1 MAGRCLFSLR
11 GCCFPHPT
19 FYMKRAVPCL
29 ILLAVV
35 GAGSLSAQSV
45 DAPSGRS
52 EPAAERLVLTLD
64 EALQVALAQNI
75 ALEQARLDLRTA
87 GAQVREGWAE
97 LFPQIDLSSSYTRN
111 FRTAN
116 PFTGSQAG
124 GFFQSLGF
132 IDWLSFNEQART
144 DGDDSTS
151 PITVQEFF
159 QRQQAGLEAAGVAQ
173 DGGGNPFGVAN
184 QYLAGLSV
192 TQKIFD
198 GRAFFGAR
206 GASRWLEPFTEAGLN
221 RQQQLLVDDV
231 RRLFYGA
238 LLAQASVDVARESV
252 TRSERTLSE
261 ISRQVE
267 EGTAPKF
274 QRLTAAVELANL
286 ESALTQRETEYA
298 AQLDA
303 LKLTLGIQ
311 VTLDIRLRGSLEA
324 DALRFPP
331 PDPDASPA
339 IRALARR
346 PDLSQARINTELERI
361 QLKVARAE
369 FMPTLDAFF
378 NYNFQGSVPD
388 DRVVTSSDPNN
399 PFLFSSEELG
409 FFSDAWWDRTVSG
422 GVRLTWNVFNGMASR
437 QRLEQRKIAL
447 QRAELD
453 TKFLERTVRTEV
465 SAALRDVASARTRMV
480 SQQDNV
486 ALAETNFEFAEARL
500 AEGVASPI
508 EVREASNQLDEAR
521 LNFLQATHDY
531 LVALSA
537 YQTAL
542 GDSTP

>member
-1 MAGRCLFSLR
+1 MTRVLFL
-11 GCCFPHPT
+11 
-19 FYMKRAVPCL
+19 
-29 ILLAVV
+29 
-35 GAGSLSAQSV
+35 
-45 DAPSGRS
+45 
-52 EPAAERLVLTLD
+52 LVLMSLADTPALHAQDVGQNNPDEDFPGELVITLD
-64 EALQVALAQNI
+64 EAIQIALARNI
-75 ALEQARLDLRTA
+75 ALEQARLNVQNA
-87 GAQVREGWAE
+87 SAQVREGWAE
-97 LFPQIDLSSSYTRN
+97 LFPQVDVSSSYTRN

-144 DGDDSTS
+144 DGDDATS

-159 QRQQAGLEAAGVAQ
+159 ARQQAGLEAAGIEQ
-173 DGGGNPFGVAN
+173 DGGGNPFGVPN
-184 QYLAGLSV
+184 QFLTGLSI
-192 TQKIFD
+192 TQSLFD

-221 RQQQLLVDDV
+221 RQQQLLVDEV
-231 RRLFYGA
+231 RRRFYGA
-238 LLAQASVDVARESV
+238 LLAQARVDVSRESV
-252 TRSERTLSE
+252 ARARRTLSE
-261 ISRQVE
+261 LSRQVE

-274 QRLTAAVELANL
+274 QRMTAAVELANL
-286 ESALTQRETEYA
+286 ESSLTQRQTDQA
-298 AQLDA
+298 AQIDA
-303 LKLTLGIQ
+303 LKLSLGIN
-311 VTLDIRLRGSLEA
+311 VSLDMKLRGALEA

-331 PDPDASPA
+331 PDPETSQASL
-339 IRALARR
+339 ALTRR
-346 PDLSQARINTELERI
+346 PDLSQARINMELERI

-388 DRVVTSSDPNN
+388 NRVVTSSDPEN
-399 PFLFSSEELG
+399 PFAFSSEELG

-422 GVRLTWNVFNGMASR
+422 GFRVTWNVFNGMASR

-447 QRAELD
+447 RQAELD
-453 TKFLERTVRTEV
+453 AEFLERTVQTEV
-465 SAALRDVASARTRMV
+465 KAALRDVSSARTRMI

-486 ALAETNFEFAEARL
+486 QLAETNFEFAEARL
-500 AEGVASPI
+500 TEGVASPI

-542 GDSTP
+542 GEPTP

>member
-1 MAGRCLFSLR
+1 MNRVFLCL
-11 GCCFPHPT
+11 
-19 FYMKRAVPCL
+19 V
-29 ILLAVV
+29 LLAV
-35 GAGSLSAQSV
+35 AGTQALQAQTAAV
-45 DAPSGRS
+45 QTDG
-52 EPAAERLVLTLD
+52 EVPAELVITLD
-64 EALQVALAQNI
+64 EAIQVALAQNI
-75 ALEQARLDLRTA
+75 ALEQARLDLENA

-97 LFPQIDLSSSYTRN
+97 LFPQVDVTSSYTRN

-144 DGDDSTS
+144 DGDNATS
-151 PITVQEFF
+151 PISVQEFF
-159 QRQQAGLEAAGVAQ
+159 ERQQAGLESAGVVQ
-173 DGGGNPFGVAN
+173 DGGGNPFGVPN
-184 QYLAGLSV
+184 QFLAGLSV
-192 TQKIFD
+192 TQKLFD

-221 RQQQLLVDDV
+221 RQQQLLIDDV

-238 LLAQASVDVARESV
+238 LLAQASVDVSRESV
-252 TRSERTLSE
+252 DRSRRTLSE
-261 ISRQVE
+261 ISKQVE

-286 ESALTQRETEYA
+286 ESTLTQRKTELA
-298 AQLDA
+298 AQIDA
-303 LKLTLGIQ
+303 LKLSLGIS
-311 VTLDIRLRGSLEA
+311 VTLDITLRGSLQA
-324 DALRFPP
+324 DALRFSP

-339 IRALARR
+339 VQALAQR
-346 PDLSQARINTELERI
+346 PDLSQARINTELEHI
-361 QLKVARAE
+361 QLKVARSE
-369 FMPTLDAFF
+369 FLPTLDAFF
-378 NYNFQGSVPD
+378 NYNFLGSVPD
-388 DRVVTSSDPNN
+388 NRVVTSSDPNN
-399 PFLFSSEELG
+399 PFAFSSEELG

-422 GVRLTWNVFNGMASR
+422 GLSLTWNVFNGMASR

-447 QRAELD
+447 RRAELD
-453 TKFLERTVRTEV
+453 SQFLERTVRTEV
-465 SAALRDVASARTRMV
+465 TAALRDVASARTRMI

-486 ALAETNFEFAEARL
+486 SLAETNFEFAEARL

-531 LVALSA
+531 LVSLSA

-542 GDSTP
+542 GQPTP

>member
-1 MAGRCLFSLR
+1 M
-11 GCCFPHPT
+11 
-19 FYMKRAVPCL
+19 
-29 ILLAVV
+29 LL
-35 GAGSLSAQSV
+35 AQSV
-45 DAPSGRS
+45 TVPTDGEDRV
-52 EPAAERLVLTLD
+52 AELVITLD
-64 EALQVALAQNI
+64 DAIQIALAQNI
-75 ALEQARLDLRTA
+75 ALEQARLDLENA
-87 GAQVREGWAE
+87 GAQIREGWAE
-97 LFPQIDLSSSYTRN
+97 LFPQLDVSSSYTRN
-111 FRTAN
+111 FRTVN

-144 DGDDSTS
+144 DGDNATS
-151 PITVQEFF
+151 PITIQEFF
-159 QRQQAGLEAAGVAQ
+159 ARRQQGMEAAGIAQ
-173 DGGGNPFGVAN
+173 DGGGNPFGVPN
-184 QYLAGLSV
+184 QFLAGLSV
-192 TQKIFD
+192 TQKLFD

-221 RQQQLLVDDV
+221 RQQQLLVDEI

-238 LLAQASVDVARESV
+238 LLAQASVDVSRESV
-252 TRSERTLSE
+252 ARSRRTLSE
-261 ISRQVE
+261 ISKQVE

-286 ESALTQRETEYA
+286 ESTLTQRETDRA

-303 LKLTLGIQ
+303 LKLSLGIA

-331 PDPDASPA
+331 PDPDAPPA
-339 IRALARR
+339 TQALTRR
-346 PDLSQARINTELERI
+346 PDLSQARINMELERI
-361 QLKVARAE
+361 QLRVARAE
-369 FMPTLDAFF
+369 FLPTLDAFF
-378 NYNFQGSVPD
+378 NYNFQGSIPD
-388 DRVVTSSDPNN
+388 NRVVTSSDPND
-399 PFLFSSEELG
+399 PFAFTSEELG

-422 GVRLTWNVFNGMASR
+422 GFRLTWNVFNGMASR

-447 QRAELD
+447 RRAELD

-465 SAALRDVASARTRMV
+465 NAALRDVASARTRMI

-486 ALAETNFEFAEARL
+486 TLAKTNFEFAEARL

-508 EVREASNQLDEAR
+508 EVREASDQLDEAQ

-542 GDSTP
+542 GEPTP